1 MFSSQS
7 VGVDFSSQ
15 VNAAVFCSKSDGV
28 DFCFQSD
35 GVDFY
40 FCGLL
45 SAISA
50 ATKYLTEHSLF
61 QWTHEQKILCFR

>member
-28 DFCFQSD
+28 DFCSQSE

-45 SAISA
+45 WRSRAPPHWEVFHCRIRSH
-50 ATKYLTEHSLF
+50 L
-61 QWTHEQKILCFR
+61 

>member
-7 VGVDFSSQ
+7 VGVDCSSQ

-28 DFCFQSD
+28 DFCSQSE

-45 SAISA
+45 WRSRSPP
-50 ATKYLTEHSLF
+50 H
-61 QWTHEQKILCFR
+61 W